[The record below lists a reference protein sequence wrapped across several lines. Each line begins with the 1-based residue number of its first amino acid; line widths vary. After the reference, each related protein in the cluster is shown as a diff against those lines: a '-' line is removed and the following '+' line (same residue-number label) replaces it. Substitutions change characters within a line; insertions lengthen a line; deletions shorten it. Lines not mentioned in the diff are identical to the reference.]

1 MRMHFEIIFI
11 VISGTIKIIP
21 DSMKNIFL
29 ICSVLYLSVS
39 LSAQKYEPV
48 VVKAGTKILDYFPF
62 QERYRFPA
70 FTPGQITFKNGNVST
85 IKLNYN
91 LLMDNMEFIQSADT
105 LIFVRKKD

>member
-1 MRMHFEIIFI
+1 MHFEIIFI

-91 LLMDNMEFIQSADT
+91 LLMDNMEFIQSADR
-105 LIFVRKKD
+105 LIFLRK